1 MKNIN
6 KKNLHVQDLRQTR
19 EKMDIW
25 EAKALKLS

>member
-6 KKNLHVQDLRQTR
+6 KKMCMYRTWQTR

-25 EAKALKLS
+25 EAKALELS